1 MGESVDLAEEAG
13 RQKRA
18 KMKSKLKNLRGSRN
32 KKTLNARLT
41 EGEQFKRME
50 EIL

>member
-13 RQKRA
+13 RLKRA

-32 KKTLNARLT
+32 W
-41 EGEQFKRME
+41 GEQFKRME